1 MILRPYDAERDRD
14 AVHRIFYEVGWSDR
28 SKEQEE
34 GVDLFLGA
42 GSALVAELHG
52 AAECV
57 AIGAPATYR
66 YQSEDLPLCAITNVA
81 TSHVGRRQGLALRLT
96 ARLLQQAA
104 GEGALVAALGIFDQG
119 FYDRLGFGT
128 GPYDHWLSFDPAT
141 LKVDA
146 PRRVPQRV
154 TLDDWEAI
162 HAARLARPRRHG
174 AISLHPAALT
184 RVEMLYTR
192 SAFGLGYRDG
202 PGGMLSHL
210 IWCGARGMERGPVW
224 VRWLVYH
231 DREQLQEL
239 MALLKGLGD
248 QVRLVAMMEPPGM
261 QLQDLIQWPFK
272 QRQIT
277 EKSPFEAVAR
287 AVAWWQMR
295 ILDLPGCLART
306 HLPGP
311 EVRFTLHLTDPVERY
326 LDAGGPWRG
335 VAGDYVVTLGP
346 ASRAERGSDPALP
359 TLTASVNAFTRL
371 WIGVRPATGLALT
384 DDLAGPRDLLDALD
398 AALRL
403 PTPLPGWEF

>member
-1 MILRPYDAERDRD
+1 MILRPYEPQSDRD
-14 AVHRIFYEVGWSDR
+14 AVHRIFYEVGWTDR
-28 SKEQEE
+28 SQEQEE

-57 AIGAPATYR
+57 AIGTPASYR
-66 YQSEDLPLCAITNVA
+66 YQDEDLPLCAVTNVA

-96 ARLLQQAA
+96 ARVLQQAA
-104 GEGALVAALGIFDQG
+104 GEGALVAALGMFDQG

-146 PRRVPQRV
+146 PRRPPQRL
-154 TLDDWEAI
+154 TTDDWEAI
-162 HAARLARPRRHG
+162 HAARLTQPRRHG
-174 AISLHPAALT
+174 AIHLHPAALT
-184 RVEMLYTR
+184 RAEMLDTR
-192 SAFGLGYRDG
+192 GAFGLGYRDG
-202 PGGMLSHL
+202 PGGSLSHL
-210 IWCGARGMERGPVW
+210 VWCGAHGMERGPVV

-231 DREQLQEL
+231 DREQLHEL
-239 MALLKGLGD
+239 LALLKGLGD
-248 QVRLVAMMEPPGM
+248 QIRLVTMVEPPGV

-277 EKSPFEAVAR
+277 EKSPFEATAR
-287 AVAWWQMR
+287 AMAWWQIR
-295 ILDLPGCLART
+295 ILDLAGCLART

-311 EVRFTLHLTDPVERY
+311 ELRFNLRLADPIERC
-326 LDAGGPWRG
+326 LEPGPQWHG

-346 ASRAERGSDPALP
+346 ASLAERGVDPALP

-384 DDLAGPRDLLDALD
+384 DDLAGPGELLEALD
-398 AALRL
+398 AALWL

>member
-1 MILRPYDAERDRD
+1 MILRPYEPERDRE
-14 AVHRIFYEVGWSDR
+14 AIHRIFYEVGWSDR

-42 GSALVAELHG
+42 GSALVAEVDG

-57 AIGAPATYR
+57 AIRAPATYR
-66 YQSEDLPLCAITNVA
+66 YLAEDLPLCAITNVA

-104 GEGALVAALGIFDQG
+104 GEGALLAALGMFDQG

-146 PRRVPQRV
+146 PRRVPHRV

-184 RVEMLYTR
+184 RAEMLYTR

-202 PGGMLSHL
+202 PGGTLSHL
-210 IWCGARGMERGPVW
+210 VFCGARGMERGPVV

-277 EKSPFEAVAR
+277 EKSQFEATGR

-306 HLPGP
+306 RLPGP
-311 EVRFTLHLTDPVERY
+311 AVRFNLRLTDPIERY
-326 LDAGGPWRG
+326 LDAGAPWRG

-346 ASRAERGSDPALP
+346 APRAVRGSDPALP
-359 TLTASVNAFTRL
+359 TLAASVNAFTRL
-371 WIGVRPATGLALT
+371 WVGVRPATGLALT
-384 DDLAGPRDLLDALD
+384 DDLAGPSELLEALD
-398 AALRL
+398 AALCL

>member
-1 MILRPYDAERDRD
+1 MMLRPYEPERDRD

-28 SKEQEE
+28 SREQEE
-34 GVDLFLGA
+34 GVDHFLSA

-52 AAECV
+52 AAESV

-66 YQSEDLPLCAITNVA
+66 YQNEDLPLCAVTNVA

-96 ARLLQQAA
+96 AHLLQQAA
-104 GEGALVAALGIFDQG
+104 GEGALVAALGMFDQG

-128 GPYDHWLSFDPAT
+128 GPYDHWLSFDPAA

-162 HAARLARPRRHG
+162 HAARLTQPRRHG
-174 AISLHPAALT
+174 AIHLHPAALT
-184 RVEMLYTR
+184 RAEMLCTR
-192 SAFGLGYRDG
+192 GAFGLGYRDG
-202 PGGMLSHL
+202 HDGTLSHL
-210 IWCGARGMERGPVW
+210 IWCGARNMERGPVW

-248 QVRLVAMMEPPGM
+248 QIRLVTMMEPPGV

-277 EKSPFEAVAR
+277 EKSPFEATAR
-287 AVAWWQMR
+287 ATAWWQMR
-295 ILDLPGCLART
+295 ILDLTGCLACT
-306 HLPGP
+306 YLPGP
-311 EVRFTLHLTDPVERY
+311 GMRFNLRLTDPIERY
-326 LDAGGPWRG
+326 LEPGPQWHG

-346 ASRAERGSDPALP
+346 ASRAERGVDRALP

-384 DDLAGPRDLLDALD
+384 DDLAGPGGLLEALD
-398 AALRL
+398 AALCL